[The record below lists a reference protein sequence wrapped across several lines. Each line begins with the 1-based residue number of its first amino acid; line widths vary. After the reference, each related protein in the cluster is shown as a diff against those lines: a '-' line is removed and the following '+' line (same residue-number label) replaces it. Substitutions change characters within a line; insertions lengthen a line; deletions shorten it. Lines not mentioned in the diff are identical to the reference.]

1 MPTDFE
7 KKVFLEVR
15 KIPAGNVSTYAL
27 VAQAI
32 GKPRACR
39 AVGNALNK
47 NCNPGV
53 PCHRVVRS
61 DGSVGGFAWGTE
73 KKIEM
78 LREEGIRLIRKKIE
92 EKDKV
97 LFAL

>member
-7 KKVFLEVR
+7 RKVFLVVR

-32 GKPRACR
+32 GKPKACR

-47 NCNPGV
+47 NCNPDV

-61 DGSVGGFAWGTE
+61 DGCVGGFARGT
-73 KKIEM
+73 KKKVEM
-78 LREEGIRLIRKKIE
+78 LRGEGVEIKNGRIATFDRRLFR
-92 EKDKV
+92 
-97 LFAL
+97 F